1 MKYHHININVKI
13 VGAVGISEFGPKN
26 YFEKT
31 DENRGKTLREA
42 QKVVFHLTESES
54 DCCSQ
59 CLNRAMVEAH
69 HFIK

>member
-13 VGAVGISEFGPKN
+13 VGAAGISEFGPKN

-42 QKVVFHLTESES
+42 QKVVFH
-54 DCCSQ
+54 
-59 CLNRAMVEAH
+59 
-69 HFIK
+69 